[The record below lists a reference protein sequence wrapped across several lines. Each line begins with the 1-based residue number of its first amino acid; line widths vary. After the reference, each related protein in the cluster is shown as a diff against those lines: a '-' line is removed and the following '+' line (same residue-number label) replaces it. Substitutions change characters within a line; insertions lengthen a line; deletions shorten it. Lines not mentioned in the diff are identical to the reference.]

1 MIQIFKKWGTPA
13 AGQSSPK
20 LKERFKQAGPQ
31 AGPEFSDF
39 LGQIERLRQR
49 GAADS
54 EGRRLLERSLR
65 KTAFLLWMG
74 MIDFI
79 PAGFRLQ
86 QETYPF
92 EEKMRCLKEA
102 VESVEDEGL
111 RANLGSIL
119 SSELSPELPPAWQ
132 SKISSMPWQ
141 TGVELAWIFSA
152 LEKFIPF
159 LPPSPRFALRAFMKK
174 NESARDFEG
183 LLKLAHPL
191 LDLCARASNGEA
203 ESIRLLAASAN
214 QQKTVGDRGTLSFS
228 PLHRIQQTALL
239 PEIRLA

>member
-1 MIQIFKKWGTPA
+1 M
-13 AGQSSPK
+13 
-20 LKERFKQAGPQ
+20 
-31 AGPEFSDF
+31 
-39 LGQIERLRQR
+39 
-49 GAADS
+49 
-54 EGRRLLERSLR
+54 EGSLR

-102 VESVEDEGL
+102 VESVEDPGL
-111 RANLGSIL
+111 RDRLGSIL
-119 SSELSPELPPAWQ
+119 SSELSSELPPAWQ
-132 SKISSMPWQ
+132 DKISQMPWE

-152 LEKFIPF
+152 FEKFIPF

-174 NESARDFEG
+174 NENARDFEG
-183 LLKLAHPL
+183 LLKQAHPL
-191 LDLCARASNGEA
+191 LDLCAGAANGEA
-203 ESIRLLAASAN
+203 DSIRLLAGAN

-228 PLHRIQQTALL
+228 PLRRIQQTALL